1 MKQKTDI
8 NIMVGFRV
16 NESLRNRIT
25 LAAHKEK
32 KSVQE
37 LLTIAVESYLADNSE
52 QEEKYGNFIL

>member
-16 NESLRNRIT
+16 NDKLRSRIT

-52 QEEKYGNFIL
+52 QGE